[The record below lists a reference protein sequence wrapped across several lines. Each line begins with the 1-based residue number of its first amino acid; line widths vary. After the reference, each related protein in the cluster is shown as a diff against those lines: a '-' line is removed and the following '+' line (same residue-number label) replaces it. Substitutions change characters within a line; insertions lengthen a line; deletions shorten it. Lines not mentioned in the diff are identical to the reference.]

1 MSFYTDLRS
10 TAHGLLRDKGA
21 TLTLTKKTSGAYS
34 QSTGAATVT
43 ETTYSITAAVFDYPQ
58 RVIDGTLIQ
67 QGDKKVLVS
76 AQGLTVDPDVDDAVT
91 ISSVSHQ
98 VVRARKIS
106 PAGEIVIWE
115 LQVRTP

>member
-1 MSFYTDLRS
+1 MSFYTDLR
-10 TAHGLLRDKGA
+10 TMADGLLTDKGT
-21 TLTLTKKTSGAYS
+21 TLTLTKKTSGTYDPA
-34 QSTGAATVT
+34 TGSATVT
-43 ETTYSITAAVFDYPQ
+43 ETAYSITAAVFDYPQ
-58 RVIDGTLIQ
+58 RVIDGTRIQ
-67 QGDKKVLVS
+67 HGDKKVLVS
-76 AQGLTVDPDVDDAVT
+76 CEGLTVDPDVDDAVT

>member
-1 MSFYTDLRS
+1 MSFYTDLRA
-10 TAHGLLRDKGA
+10 TAHGLLTDKGA
-21 TLTLTKKTSGAYS
+21 TLTLVKRTSGDYAPATGTAAVT
-34 QSTGAATVT
+34 STN
-43 ETTYSITAAVFDYPQ
+43 YSITAAVFDYPAKM
-58 RVIDGTLIQ
+58 IDGTMIQ

-91 ISSVSHQ
+91 IASVDHT

>member
-1 MSFYTDLRS
+1 VSFYTDLRS
-10 TAHGLLRDKGA
+10 VAHRLLTEKGA
-21 TLTLTKKTSGAYS
+21 TLSLTQRTSGAYDPN
-34 QSTGAATVT
+34 TGAATVT
-43 ETTYSITAAVFDYPQ
+43 TASHSITAVVLDYPQ

-76 AQGLTVDPDVDDAVT
+76 AEGLTVDPDVDDYVVIAST
-91 ISSVSHQ
+91 DHR